1 MSSEL
6 MMPTCLL
13 LVLLV
18 VSATTDEAVAPI
30 QQVEVMSTGMGG
42 YAAFRIPGMVALK
55 HNNLTHTATA
65 TPSANHNRTLLI
77 FAEGRK
83 YGCSDFAGQHD
94 MICRRSTD
102 GGQSFSNC
110 SSSGM
115 AIVDAG
121 KLWPTDSGAKGAG
134 VWDPTPVE
142 DSTTGEVFLFFSVS
156 LAAFNSEDYL
166 GKVPWGNSLFM
177 MSSTDAGASWSA
189 PRNMTQLDASPEK
202 TGSAPWGRWCGQTAG
217 GGNGV
222 QLSSGRLLVPGYHTD
237 CGPKIVGHT
246 NKRGG
251 HETWSHVVYSDTH
264 GRSWKKTEQ
273 FGLMTAE
280 GALAIVPDGT
290 TEHSSAPLPT
300 SHRQPAAQQ
309 HLRYS
314 FRTDLSPWNSTM
326 HCSPAQPSG
335 GPLAPASGQR
345 CRRTATSTDG
355 GLTVRSL
362 TYMLFRIYL
371 FRAIYGWRPSTYIHL
386 SLCGSS

>member
-1 MSSEL
+1 MTV
-6 MMPTCLL
+6 MALL
-13 LVLLV
+13 LVIISSAAV
-18 VSATTDEAVAPI
+18 VAAAAPI

-55 HNNLTHTATA
+55 HGLKA
-65 TPSANHNRTLLI
+65 PSDNRTLLI

-121 KLWPTDSGAKGAG
+121 KLWPTDAGAKGAG

-142 DSTTGEVFLFFSVS
+142 DATTGEIFLFFSVS
-156 LAAFNSEDYL
+156 LAAFNSETYL
-166 GKVPWGNSLFM
+166 GKVPWATSFFM
-177 MSSTDAGASWSA
+177 MSSTDVGATWTA
-189 PRNMTQLDASPEK
+189 PRNMTKLTASPEK
-202 TGSAPWGRWCGQTAG
+202 TGSAPWGQWCGQSSG

-222 QLSSGRLLVPGYHTD
+222 QLSSGRLLVPGYHSD
-237 CGPKIVGHT
+237 CGPKVVGHS
-246 NKRGG
+246 NNRGG
-251 HETWSHVVYSDTH
+251 HETYSHVVYSDNH
-264 GRSWKKTEQ
+264 GKNWKKTEQ

-280 GALAIVPDGT
+280 GALAIVPD
-290 TEHSSAPLPT
+290 
-300 SHRQPAAQQ
+300 RAAANATNHHQQ

-314 FRTDLSPWNSTM
+314 FRTDLSPWNLTM
-326 HCSPAQPSG
+326 RCSAAPGG
-335 GPLAPASGQR
+335 GPVAPASGPR

-355 GLTVRSL
+355 GLTVCEPEVNIRAVHCMYIHTCTSYLLTDHGGIMMACSGETSL
-362 TYMLFRIYL
+362 TKGKCLIL
-371 FRAIYGWRPSTYIHL
+371 VAKVV
-386 SLCGSS
+386 